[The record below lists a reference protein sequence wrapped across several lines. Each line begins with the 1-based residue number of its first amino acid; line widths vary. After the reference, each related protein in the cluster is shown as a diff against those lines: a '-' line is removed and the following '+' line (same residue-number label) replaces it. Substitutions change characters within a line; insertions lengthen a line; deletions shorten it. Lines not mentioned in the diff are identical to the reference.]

1 MSDRPPT
8 DHPPVEHRFRQIILP
23 FILFTLIWSST
34 WFVIRFQLGPV
45 PAQWSVTY
53 RFIIAAAAMA
63 VVARVQGH
71 SLRPDR
77 GLLRAAL
84 LLGLMQFCVN
94 FNAVYLAERHI
105 TSGLVATVFALL
117 LIPNSLLAWA
127 WLGHRVSRRF
137 LAGGAVAVAG
147 IALLFVH
154 EAQDHPAFGSE
165 IGLGLLLTV
174 AGVVGASVA
183 NVYQALE
190 RVRRIPIPVLLTW
203 SMALGAVIDAG
214 LAWMLT
220 GPPRFDSRPE
230 YWLGLIYLALVA
242 SVLAFSL
249 YFPVVRRIGPGKA
262 AWSGVLTPIIAM
274 ALSTAFEGYRWSLL
288 AAAGAALA
296 LLGML
301 LALSGKG
308 AGKGRTTPR

>member
-1 MSDRPPT
+1 MSDGMGEISEREDRMRT
-8 DHPPVEHRFRQIILP
+8 VIVP

-34 WFVIRFQLGPV
+34 WFVIRFQLGVV

-53 RFIIAAAAMA
+53 RFLIAGVAMA
-63 VVARVQGH
+63 VVARLQGH
-71 SLRPDR
+71 SLRADAE
-77 GLLRAAL
+77 LLRAAL
-84 LLGLMQFCVN
+84 FIGLMQFCVN

-127 WLGHRVSRRF
+127 WLGHRVSARF

-165 IGLGLLLTV
+165 IGLGILLTV
-174 AGVVGASVA
+174 AGLVGASLS
-183 NVYQALE
+183 NVYQALG
-190 RVRRIPIPVLLTW
+190 RVRRVPIPVLLAW
-203 SMALGAVIDAG
+203 SMAIGAAIDAVV
-214 LAWMLT
+214 AWTMT
-220 GPPRFDSRPE
+220 GPPQFDPRPE

-288 AAAGAALA
+288 AAAGALLA
-296 LLGML
+296 MGGMVI
-301 LALSGKG
+301 ALSG
-308 AGKGRTTPR
+308 RTKAPR

>member
-1 MSDRPPT
+1 MGEISEREDRMRT
-8 DHPPVEHRFRQIILP
+8 VIVP

-34 WFVIRFQLGPV
+34 WFVIRFQLGVV

-53 RFIIAAAAMA
+53 RFLIAGVAMA
-63 VVARVQGH
+63 VVARLQGH
-71 SLRPDR
+71 SLRADAE
-77 GLLRAAL
+77 LLRAAL
-84 LLGLMQFCVN
+84 FIGLMQFCVN

-127 WLGHRVSRRF
+127 WLGHRVSARF

-165 IGLGLLLTV
+165 IGLGILMTV
-174 AGVVGASVA
+174 AGLVGASVS

-190 RVRRIPIPVLLTW
+190 RVRRVPIPVLLAW
-203 SMALGAVIDAG
+203 SMAIGAAIDAVV
-214 LAWMLT
+214 AWTMT
-220 GPPRFDSRPE
+220 GPPQFDPRPE

-288 AAAGAALA
+288 AAAGALLA
-296 LLGML
+296 MGGMVI
-301 LALSGKG
+301 ALSG
-308 AGKGRTTPR
+308 RTKAPR

>member
-1 MSDRPPT
+1 MGEISEREDRMRT
-8 DHPPVEHRFRQIILP
+8 VIVP

-34 WFVIRFQLGPV
+34 WFVIRFQLGVV

-53 RFIIAAAAMA
+53 RFLIAGVAMA
-63 VVARVQGH
+63 VVARLQGH
-71 SLRPDR
+71 SLRADAE
-77 GLLRAAL
+77 LLRAAL
-84 LLGLMQFCVN
+84 FIGLMQFCVN

-127 WLGHRVSRRF
+127 WLGHRVSARF

-165 IGLGLLLTV
+165 IGLGILLTV
-174 AGVVGASVA
+174 AGLVGASVS

-190 RVRRIPIPVLLTW
+190 RVRRVPIPVLLAW
-203 SMALGAVIDAG
+203 SMAIGAAIDAVV
-214 LAWMLT
+214 AWTMT
-220 GPPRFDSRPE
+220 GPPQFDPRPE

-288 AAAGAALA
+288 AAAGALLA
-296 LLGML
+296 MGGMVI
-301 LALSGKG
+301 ALSG
-308 AGKGRTTPR
+308 RTKAPR

>member
-1 MSDRPPT
+1 MIGEGVSTQAVSEDRT
-8 DHPPVEHRFRQIILP
+8 RTVIVP

-34 WFVIRFQLGPV
+34 WLVIRFQLGVV

-53 RFIIAAAAMA
+53 RFLIAGAAMA

-77 GLLRAAL
+77 GLMRAAL
-84 LLGLMQFCVN
+84 VIGLMQFCVN

-127 WLGHRVSRRF
+127 WLGHRVSMRF
-137 LAGGAVAVAG
+137 IVGGAVAVAG

-165 IGLGLLLTV
+165 IGVGILLTV
-174 AGVVGASVA
+174 AGLIGASVS
-183 NVYQALE
+183 NVYQAIE
-190 RVRRIPIPVLLTW
+190 RVRRYPISVLLAW
-203 SMALGAVIDAG
+203 SMAIGAAIDAG
-214 LAWMLT
+214 LAWALT
-220 GPPRFDSRPE
+220 GPPRFDPRPE

-288 AAAGAALA
+288 AAAGALLA
-296 LLGML
+296 MGGMVI
-301 LALSGKG
+301 ALSGRRAANG
-308 AGKGRTTPR
+308 

>member
-1 MSDRPPT
+1 MGEISEREDRMRT
-8 DHPPVEHRFRQIILP
+8 VIVP

-34 WFVIRFQLGPV
+34 WFVIRFQLGVV

-53 RFIIAAAAMA
+53 RFLIAGVAMA
-63 VVARVQGH
+63 VVARLQGH
-71 SLRPDR
+71 SLRADAE
-77 GLLRAAL
+77 LLRAAL
-84 LLGLMQFCVN
+84 FIGLMQFCVN

-127 WLGHRVSRRF
+127 WLGHRVSARF

-165 IGLGLLLTV
+165 IGLGILLTV
-174 AGVVGASVA
+174 AGLVGASLS
-183 NVYQALE
+183 NVYQALG
-190 RVRRIPIPVLLTW
+190 RVRRVPIPVLLAW
-203 SMALGAVIDAG
+203 SMAIGAAIDAVV
-214 LAWMLT
+214 AWTMT
-220 GPPRFDSRPE
+220 GPPQFDPRPE

-288 AAAGAALA
+288 AAAGALLA
-296 LLGML
+296 MGGMVI
-301 LALSGKG
+301 ALSG
-308 AGKGRTTPR
+308 RTKAPR

>member
-1 MSDRPPT
+1 M
-8 DHPPVEHRFRQIILP
+8 VVIP

-34 WFVIRFQLGPV
+34 WFVIRYQLGVV

-53 RFIIAAAAMA
+53 RFLIAGAAMA
-63 VVARVQGH
+63 VMARVQGH
-71 SLRPDR
+71 SLRADA

-84 LLGLMQFCVN
+84 LIGLMQFCVN

-127 WLGHRVSRRF
+127 WLGHRVSGRF
-137 LAGGAVAVAG
+137 IAGGAVAVAG

-154 EAQDHPAFGSE
+154 EAQDHPAFGAE
-165 IGLGLLLTV
+165 IGVGILLTV
-174 AGVVGASVA
+174 AGLIGASVS

-190 RVRRIPIPVLLTW
+190 RVRRYPISVLLAW
-203 SMALGAVIDAG
+203 SMAVGTVIDAAV
-214 LAWMLT
+214 AWPLT
-220 GPPRFDSRPE
+220 GPPRFDPRPE
-230 YWLGLIYLALVA
+230 YWLGLLYLALVA

-262 AWSGVLTPIIAM
+262 AWSSVLTPIIAM

-288 AAAGAALA
+288 AAAGA
-296 LLGML
+296 L
-301 LALSGKG
+301 LAMGGMVVALG
-308 AGKGRTTPR
+308 GRAKPDH

>member
-1 MSDRPPT
+1 MRT
-8 DHPPVEHRFRQIILP
+8 VIVP

-34 WFVIRFQLGPV
+34 WFVIRYQLGVV

-53 RFIIAAAAMA
+53 RFLIAGAAMA

-71 SLRPDR
+71 SLRPDP
-77 GLLRAAL
+77 GLIRAAL
-84 LLGLMQFCVN
+84 FIGLMQFCVN
-94 FNAVYLAERHI
+94 FNAVYLAERFI

-127 WLGHRVSRRF
+127 WLGHRVSARF

-154 EAQDHPAFGSE
+154 EAQDNPSLGAQ
-165 IGLGLLLTV
+165 IGLGIVLTV
-174 AGVVGASVA
+174 AGLLGASVS

-190 RVRRIPIPVLLTW
+190 RVRRIPISVLLAW
-203 SMALGAVIDAG
+203 SMLVGAAIDAVV
-214 LAWMLT
+214 AWTLT
-220 GPPRFDSRPE
+220 GPPQFDARPE
-230 YWLGLIYLALVA
+230 YWLGLTYLALVA

-262 AWSGVLTPIIAM
+262 AWSSVLTPIIAM

-288 AAAGAALA
+288 AAAGA
-296 LLGML
+296 L
-301 LALSGKG
+301 LAMGGMVVALG
-308 AGKGRTTPR
+308 GRRAANG

>member
-1 MSDRPPT
+1 M
-8 DHPPVEHRFRQIILP
+8 VVIP

-34 WFVIRFQLGPV
+34 WFVIRYQLGVV

-53 RFIIAAAAMA
+53 RFLIAGAAMA
-63 VVARVQGH
+63 VMARVQGH
-71 SLRPDR
+71 SLRADA

-84 LLGLMQFCVN
+84 LIGLMQFCVN

-127 WLGHRVSRRF
+127 WLGHRVSGRF
-137 LAGGAVAVAG
+137 IAGGAVAVAG

-154 EAQDHPAFGSE
+154 EAQDHPAFGAE
-165 IGLGLLLTV
+165 IGVGILLTV
-174 AGVVGASVA
+174 AGLIGASVS

-190 RVRRIPIPVLLTW
+190 RVRRYPISVLLAW
-203 SMALGAVIDAG
+203 SMAVGTVIDAG
-214 LAWMLT
+214 VAWPLT
-220 GPPRFDSRPE
+220 GPPRFDPRPE
-230 YWLGLIYLALVA
+230 YWLGLLYLALVA

-262 AWSGVLTPIIAM
+262 AWSSVLTPIIAM

-288 AAAGAALA
+288 AAAGA
-296 LLGML
+296 L
-301 LALSGKG
+301 LAMGGMVVALG
-308 AGKGRTTPR
+308 GRAKPDD